1 MIEDTETAGDMN
13 STTGAIDASATGD
26 ESVATPTKAAKPAK
40 KTKAAATVE
49 ATVLKAFRCSVPQDV
64 TLPPRVVQAL
74 TAGDAEQAYRKEM
87 GIVTLGFPITIADYG
102 DAN

>member
-1 MIEDTETAGDMN
+1 MSVETDPTGDMDPN
-13 STTGAIDASATGD
+13 TGAIDAGSTGD
-26 ESVATPTKAAKPAK
+26 ESVASPTKAAKSPR

-49 ATVLKAFRCSVPQDV
+49 PSGLRAFRCSVPQDP

-102 DAN
+102 DGN